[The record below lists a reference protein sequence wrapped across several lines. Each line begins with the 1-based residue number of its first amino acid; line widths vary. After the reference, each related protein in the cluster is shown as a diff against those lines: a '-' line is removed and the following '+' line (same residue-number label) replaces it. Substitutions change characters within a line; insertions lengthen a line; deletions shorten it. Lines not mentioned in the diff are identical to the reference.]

1 VSLYKYLSPERFDV
15 ISNHRIRFSQPVVFN
30 DPFEAKPYCSAFAEN
45 DLLIKA
51 YRGNFYRGL
60 PQAYE
65 NLPADL
71 RQKLTLEQYIR
82 YAESQQPVTDK
93 IFQRQHEILT
103 IQAEKI
109 MHEQFGEGIGVLS
122 LSEVKD
128 NLLMWSHYS
137 QGHEGFVLEFDE
149 THNFFGGRKTTKD
162 EIWGLHKVTY
172 SNDRPQTVIADLDME
187 AILMT
192 KGKPWE
198 YEHEWRAFRPL
209 NQAAQ
214 RLEAQPH
221 PIYLFEL
228 PTECIRSVIFGA
240 RMTNQTRER
249 FFNSIDGHPAY
260 AHLEL
265 FQTVI
270 DKKKYVLHFVP
281 ILKEEKS

>member
-1 VSLYKYLSPERFDV
+1 V
-15 ISNHRIRFSQPVVFN
+15 IFN
-30 DPFEAKPYCSAFAEN
+30 DPFEAKPYFSAFAEN
-45 DLLIKA
+45 DLVMKA
-51 YRGNFYRGL
+51 YRRNFYRGL
-60 PQAYE
+60 PQMYK
-65 NLPADL
+65 NLSEDI
-71 RQKLTLEQYIR
+71 RQKLTLEQYIH
-82 YAESQQPVTDK
+82 YAESLESQTDK
-93 IFQRQHEILT
+93 VFLSQHKILT
-103 IQAEKI
+103 IRAGEVL
-109 MHEQFGEGIGVLS
+109 HEQFGEGIGVLS

-149 THNFFGGRKTTKD
+149 AHSFFGGRKAIKD
-162 EIWGLHKVTY
+162 EIWGLHKITY
-172 SNDRPQTVIADLDME
+172 SEERPQTVIADLDME

-214 RLEAQPH
+214 KLEAQPY

-240 RMTNQTRER
+240 RMTNQTREK
-249 FFNSIDGHPAY
+249 FFNLMDGHPAY

-281 ILKEEKS
+281 IIKE